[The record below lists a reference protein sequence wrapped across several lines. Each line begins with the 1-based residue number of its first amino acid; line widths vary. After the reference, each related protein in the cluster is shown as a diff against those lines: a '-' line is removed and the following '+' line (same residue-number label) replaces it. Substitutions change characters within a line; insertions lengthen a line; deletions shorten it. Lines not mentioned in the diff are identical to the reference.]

1 MPNRF
6 LPLRS
11 GTDMNQLLAILNKNF
26 GELDGE
32 TVTKVFLG
40 ANNQVAIIEG
50 KLPYEGGYGAL
61 YYDANGIPN
70 TIIGI
75 LPDGT
80 TGIASAKEGENV
92 IDAFS

>member
-1 MPNRF
+1 VPNRF

-11 GTDMNQLLAILNKNF
+11 DTDMNQLLAVLNKNF

-40 ANNQVAIIEG
+40 ANNRVAIIEG
-50 KLPYEGGYGAL
+50 KLPYDGGYGAL
-61 YYDANGIPN
+61 YYDANGVPRVL
-70 TIIGI
+70 IGI
-75 LPDGT
+75 NPDG
-80 TGIASAKEGENV
+80 GVGLYVSKVDESV